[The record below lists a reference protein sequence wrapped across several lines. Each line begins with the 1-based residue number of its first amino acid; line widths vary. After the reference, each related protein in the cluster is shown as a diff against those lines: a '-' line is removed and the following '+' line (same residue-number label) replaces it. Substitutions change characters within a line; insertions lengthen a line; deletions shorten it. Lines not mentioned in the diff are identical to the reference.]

1 MAKLTTEK
9 ILLHLDGLSLNEQGE
24 LLVELKQRLV
34 DNLSKAQSEAEE
46 KASELQSKINS
57 LTASH

>member
-9 ILLHLDGLSLNEQGE
+9 ILLYLDGLSLNEQGE
-24 LLVELKQRLV
+24 LLAELKQRVV

-57 LTASH
+57 LTNNQ

>member
-24 LLVELKQRLV
+24 LLAELKQRVV

-57 LTASH
+57 LTVSY